1 MRTLSKALLA
11 LAASLAAAGAQAQV
25 QSPTS
30 HRHDGFYLRLDLG
43 VGYLEQKEP
52 MTGGDLKISG
62 AAGAFGVAVGGALQ
76 DNLILAGHL
85 FGVSISDPSVSIGGT
100 SQASNLSSSTL
111 VGVGPQLTYY
121 FMPANVYVAGTL
133 ALTRLST
140 RNGGVDGNS
149 EWGGGLQLAVGK
161 EWWVSDDWGLGVAG
175 QLFGSSNKDQGTNA
189 PTITTWGAAVAFSA
203 TYN

>member
-1 MRTLSKALLA
+1 MRNLSKALVALA
-11 LAASLAAAGAQAQV
+11 LALGAAGAQAQV

-43 VGYLEQKEP
+43 LGYMHQKEP
-52 MTGGDLKISG
+52 QTGGDLEISG
-62 AAGAFGVAVGGALQ
+62 AAGEFGVAVGGALQ

-85 FGVSISDPSVSIGGT
+85 FGMSISDPKVSVGGVQ
-100 SQASNLSSSTL
+100 QASSLSSSTL
-111 VGVGPQLTYY
+111 VGIGPQLTYY
-121 FMPANVYVAGTL
+121 FMPANVYVSGTL

-140 RNGGVDGNS
+140 RNSGVDGNS

-161 EWWVSDDWGLGVAG
+161 EWWVSDDWGLGVAA

-189 PTITTWGAAVAFSA
+189 PTISTWGAAVAFSA